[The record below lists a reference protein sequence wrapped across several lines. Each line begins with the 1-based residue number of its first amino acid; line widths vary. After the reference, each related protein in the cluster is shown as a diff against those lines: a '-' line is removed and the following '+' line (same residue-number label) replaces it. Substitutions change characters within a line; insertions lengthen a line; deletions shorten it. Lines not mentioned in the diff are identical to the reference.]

1 MGDSVETEK
10 KIAIATELNRLIKES
25 ARAISQLEAISGQS
39 LIFMIFAQDDY
50 LRGKQFV
57 GDPTM
62 NKMINAYAEHM
73 ANLGALFQ
81 TLQQATTI
89 RNDDPAT
96 FRANLDQFIASRGEN
111 IEEIRKRFD

>member
-25 ARAISQLEAISGQS
+25 ARVISQLEAVGGQS
-39 LIFMIFAQDDY
+39 VKFMIFAQDDY

-57 GDPTM
+57 GEPTM
-62 NKMINAYAEHM
+62 NKMISAYSEQM
-73 ANLGALFQ
+73 ANLGGLFQ
-81 TLQQATTI
+81 TMQQAATI
-89 RNDDPAT
+89 RSDDPAT
-96 FRANLDQFIASRGEN
+96 FRANLDQFIASHGEN